1 MSRLTDKQISNLIED
16 IRKIHSPTPAS
27 GEGSFAAPTGLG
39 HVKNKDTM
47 NIEKNI
53 PMPDRKRNG
62 TIATTLRSMSVGD
75 SIVLPKGKD
84 IGWRSS
90 AKRLSMKVASRKIS
104 DTECRLWRVA

>member
-1 MSRLTDKQISNLIED
+1 MSRLTDQQINNLIED

-39 HVKNKDTM
+39 HVKNKNTM

-53 PMPDRKRNG
+53 PMPDRKR
-62 TIATTLRSMSVGD
+62 TTTLRAMSVGD

-90 AKRLSMKVASRKIS
+90 AKSLGMKVASRKIS